1 MPGYGVL
8 AVRLFLGPLLLL
20 SGATKLTRGG
30 FRSAVL
36 EYRVLPDKLA
46 TLYATATPW
55 LELLTAFA
63 LIAGVIVR
71 VAAIAATALFVSF
84 GGGIAVNLWRGRNL
98 DCHCFGQMY
107 SETLSVMS
115 LVRVAVLAIGSVMLA
130 VSSPLLSLRATA
142 QRCVKQS
149 SPRPLRHWHWRRTS
163 YPGPPFRPRRLFGC
177 SGRPGRLSVRGNKA

>member
-20 SGATKLTRGG
+20 SGETKLTRGG

-130 VSSPLLSLRATA
+130 VSEPAFVSPSHRATVREA
-142 QRCVKQS
+142 VIATAIAALALEAYFLSGAAVQ
-149 SPRPLRHWHWRRTS
+149 TS
-163 YPGPPFRPRRLFGC
+163 KAFRLFRPARAPER
-177 SGRPGRLSVRGNKA
+177 